1 VNILLNFSLI
11 SLIIFLLNIGGW
23 AQAAPAK
30 PDAVEAEV
38 LKLEE
43 LGRVKTL
50 RGDTDWSGLMAEG
63 AYMIGPDGNSAIY
76 QKDKAFPSFP
86 LVSFKLSELI
96 ARNFGE
102 SVVVT
107 GLAEIEVAGPD
118 KRSIM
123 FQMRYLNVWKKFGD
137 GWKIVVS
144 SRTGVKASMPAK

>member
-1 VNILLNFSLI
+1 LI
-11 SLIIFLLNIGGW
+11 ALIIFLLNIGGW

-43 LGRVKTL
+43 LGRVKAL
-50 RGDTDWSGLMAEG
+50 RGDTDWNGLMAEG
-63 AYMIGPDGNSAIY
+63 AYMIGPDGNAATY
-76 QKDKAFPSFP
+76 RKDKSFPPFP
-86 LVSFKLSELI
+86 LVSFKLSDLI

-107 GLAEIEVAGPD
+107 GMGEIEVAGPD
-118 KRSIM
+118 KKSIT

-144 SRTGVKASMPAK
+144 SRTSVKSSMPAK

>member
-1 VNILLNFSLI
+1 M
-11 SLIIFLLNIGGW
+11 LIIFLLNIGGW
-23 AQAAPAK
+23 TQTVPAK

-38 LKLEE
+38 LRLEE
-43 LGRVKTL
+43 LGRAKAL

-63 AYMIGPDGNSAIY
+63 AYMIGPDGNSATY
-76 QKDKAFPSFP
+76 QKDKAFPAFP
-86 LVSFKLSELI
+86 LVSFQLSELI

-107 GLAEIEVAGPD
+107 GMAAIEVNGPD
-118 KRSIM
+118 KKLIT

-144 SRTGVKASMPAK
+144 SRTGVKSSMPAK

>member
-1 VNILLNFSLI
+1 MNILLNLSLI

-43 LGRVKTL
+43 LGRVKAL

-63 AYMIGPDGNSAIY
+63 AYMIGPDGNASTY
-76 QKDKAFPSFP
+76 QKDKSFP
-86 LVSFKLSELI
+86 PFPLASFKLSDLI

-107 GLAEIEVAGPD
+107 GMGEIEVAGPD
-118 KRSIM
+118 KKLVT

-144 SRTGVKASMPAK
+144 SRTGVKSSMPAK

>member
-1 VNILLNFSLI
+1 VNIIINFSLI

-30 PDAVEAEV
+30 PDAVETEV
-38 LKLEE
+38 LRLEE
-43 LGRVKTL
+43 LGRVKAL

-63 AYMIGPDGNSAIY
+63 AYMIGPDGNSATY
-76 QKDKAFPSFP
+76 EKTKSFP
-86 LVSFKLSELI
+86 PLPLASFKISELI

-107 GLAEIEVAGPD
+107 GMAEIGVTGPD
-118 KRSIM
+118 KKPVT
-123 FQMRYLNVWKKFGD
+123 FQMRYLNVWKKIGD